1 MRPFLIAIV
10 ALGIMLAE
18 TPTHRRI
25 AITRVNP
32 QPGQLALFVA
42 AADGGDEHALLD
54 TKDTDYDPVWAP
66 DNKSI
71 VFTSERNGS
80 AEVYRVKPDGTG
92 LTQLTKDPA
101 YDDQRSEEHT
111 SELQSL

>member
-18 TPTHRRI
+18 TPTDRRI

-42 AADGGDEHALLD
+42 AADGGDEHALLEIGRAH
-54 TKDTDYDPVWAP
+54 V
-66 DNKSI
+66 
-71 VFTSERNGS
+71 
-80 AEVYRVKPDGTG
+80 
-92 LTQLTKDPA
+92 
-101 YDDQRSEEHT
+101 
-111 SELQSL
+111 